1 MKVVI
6 LGCGKMGQELTRSL
20 VKEGHDVTV
29 IDHDE
34 SVVGTIGDLYDVMTV
49 CGEGVDYDTLSEAQV
64 QDARLFIAMTPR
76 DEVNILSCF
85 LAKRMGAHH
94 TIARIEDTD
103 MTDREL
109 SFIKQ
114 QTNIS
119 MFVNPALI
127 VAQELNNM
135 LRLPS
140 GIRAD
145 YFARHSFEMVELRTK
160 MNSTFS
166 NMNVSD
172 LRRHFKENFLICAVG
187 RGSDVYIPRGDFVL
201 RDGDLLTINAAPTEI
216 DKLLTEV
223 GYINKPVRNV
233 MIIGGSRTAYQ
244 LGKILI
250 ESGIRVK
257 IIEQDRDRCRQ
268 LCESLPEAVV
278 INGDGAQGELL
289 NEEGLLTTDAFVS
302 LTGMDEENILMCIYA
317 NEQRVP
323 RAMCKVD
330 RSAFADL
337 AGRLGVEGLGSPN
350 VRRAWFC
357 VMCAPWK
364 TRRAATSRP
373 FTS

>member
-140 GIRAD
+140 GI
-145 YFARHSFEMVELRTK
+145 
-160 MNSTFS
+160 
-166 NMNVSD
+166 
-172 LRRHFKENFLICAVG
+172 
-187 RGSDVYIPRGDFVL
+187 
-201 RDGDLLTINAAPTEI
+201 
-216 DKLLTEV
+216 
-223 GYINKPVRNV
+223 
-233 MIIGGSRTAYQ
+233 
-244 LGKILI
+244 
-250 ESGIRVK
+250 
-257 IIEQDRDRCRQ
+257 
-268 LCESLPEAVV
+268 
-278 INGDGAQGELL
+278 
-289 NEEGLLTTDAFVS
+289 
-302 LTGMDEENILMCIYA
+302 
-317 NEQRVP
+317 
-323 RAMCKVD
+323 
-330 RSAFADL
+330 
-337 AGRLGVEGLGSPN
+337 
-350 VRRAWFC
+350 
-357 VMCAPWK
+357 
-364 TRRAATSRP
+364 
-373 FTS
+373 